1 MQKKRLFMIIF
12 FVSVSLIIVGCRV
25 RSASQGDPQEPTQVR
40 DQLAS
45 DISSPTAETF
55 DSSASAT
62 ATIPVIPTETFTPV
76 VSPTQEG
83 AVVASPTTEVI
94 DTASEVPTD
103 FASQTPFATSTFT
116 VTPFPT
122 DTPTFTPTFT
132 PSITPSPTN
141 SPFPTDTP
149 LPSATFTFTP
159 FPSLTP
165 LPPTAIGQIG
175 TELPPQQQT
184 ATAAVATFWATLGT
198 YIPTSDTGQGGVVAT
213 DPAQF
218 IPSATPTVQGYPD
231 CEVIIRLGETLSEI
245 ARQYNMSSETLGNYN
260 DITNIDL
267 IKAGDTLVIP
277 GCGQNPTPVPTATID
292 TTTAN
297 PQYDNSLGPISYTVV
312 QGDNIYRLSVTFG
325 VTMQQI
331 LQANGIAE
339 SEMNFIYEGDVL
351 NIPMRT
357 QSGDTVATPTTAP
370 INNTAPSFPTA
381 TPTAIPALPAG

>member
-1 MQKKRLFMIIF
+1 MQKKRLFVIIF
-12 FVSVSLIIVGCRV
+12 LVSVSLIVAGCRV
-25 RSASQGDPQEPTQVR
+25 RSASQGEPQEPTQVR

-45 DISSPTAETF
+45 DGGSPTPETF
-55 DSSASAT
+55 DTDGSAT
-62 ATIPVIPTETFTPV
+62 ATIPVLPTETFTPV
-76 VSPTQEG
+76 VSPTLEG
-83 AVVASPTTEVI
+83 AVVTSPTTEII
-94 DTASEVPTD
+94 DTSSEVPTD
-103 FASQTPFATSTFT
+103 FPTQTPLVTSTFT
-116 VTPFPT
+116 VTAFPT

-141 SPFPTDTP
+141 SPLPSNTP
-149 LPSATFTFTP
+149 IPSATPSFTP

-165 LPPTAIGQIG
+165 LPPTAIGQVG

-198 YIPTSDTGQGGVVAT
+198 YIPTSDTGQGGVAT

-218 IPSATPTVQGYPD
+218 VPSATPTVQGYPD
-231 CEVIIRLGETLSEI
+231 CEVIIHLGETLSEI
-245 ARQYNMSSETLGNYN
+245 ARQYNMSTETLGNYN
-260 DITNIDL
+260 NLSNVDL
-267 IKAGDTLVIP
+267 IKAGDTLAIP
-277 GCGQNPTPVPTATID
+277 GCGQNPTPVPTATTD

-297 PQYDNSLGPISYTVV
+297 PQYDNSIGPIQYTVV

-357 QSGDTVATPTTAP
+357 QTSATATPTT
-370 INNTAPSFPTA
+370 NTVPSFPTA
-381 TPTAIPALPAG
+381 TPTTAALPAG